1 MSLNLKEEN
10 KIILS
15 FESLMED
22 DSIISDELSLLAS
35 NIRREITN
43 VLNSF
48 LSFLKKYEN
57 MKAHNMISLMLHPK
71 FKSLCMI
78 SSFVG
83 KEQGV
88 VLVEEYDKKILYLM
102 LVKCHEH
109 LHPFVRL
116 DRNCVDQDIFEQ
128 DCILDIFEQ
137 TTCTSEPTKKL
148 VKKELLV
155 FKRYQLDVTNIKCV
169 LQWW

>member
-1 MSLNLKEEN
+1 MNLNLKKEN
-10 KIILS
+10 KIIPS

-22 DSIISDELSLLAS
+22 DSIISYELFLLAF
-35 NIRREITN
+35 NVKREITN
-43 VLNSF
+43 VLDYF

-57 MKAHNMISLMLHPK
+57 MKTHNMISLMLNPK
-71 FKSLCMI
+71 FKSLCMM

-83 KEQGV
+83 KERGV
-88 VLVEEYDKKILYLM
+88 VLVEEYDKFFLYLM

-109 LHPFVRL
+109 LHPLVRL
-116 DRNCVDQDIFEQ
+116 DKNRVDQYIFEQ
-128 DCILDIFEQ
+128 DCNLDIFEQ
-137 TTCTSEPTKKL
+137 TTRTSEPTEEL

-155 FKRYQLDVTNIKCV
+155 FKKYQLDVKDIKCV